1 MTEQAEVTDAMI
13 ENAVR
18 HHSDK
23 IKNPR
28 AVQALVD
35 EYLLTPS
42 PGGDVKHISQDRR
55 TEFLI
60 QLAKL
65 ERETRRGHR
74 SRDMASLV
82 GALGLSPGPPGSE
95 PPKERP
101 IDLGLRPMAERC
113 AKSHLS

>member
-1 MTEQAEVTDAMI
+1 VKELQMTEQAEVTDAMI

-60 QLAKL
+60 QLRKA
-65 ERETRRGHR
+65 RTRDA
-74 SRDMASLV
+74 SRPS
-82 GALGLSPGPPGSE
+82 
-95 PPKERP
+95 
-101 IDLGLRPMAERC
+101 
-113 AKSHLS
+113 

>member
-1 MTEQAEVTDAMI
+1 MSDDTGAASHTEEEELQMTERAEVTDAML

-35 EYLLTPS
+35 KYRLTTS
-42 PGGDVKHISQDRR
+42 PGGDVRHIPQDRR

-65 ERETRRGHR
+65 E
-74 SRDMASLV
+74 
-82 GALGLSPGPPGSE
+82 
-95 PPKERP
+95 
-101 IDLGLRPMAERC
+101 
-113 AKSHLS
+113 